1 MEHTPVRY
9 SIAPL
14 SPEAHLFEVLCTV
27 ADPDPQGQRF
37 ALPAWIPG
45 SYLVRDFAR
54 HIVAIGATR
63 GAAGRRRPVPMEKID
78 KHTWRA
84 APVSGPLTVRAEV
97 YAWDLSVRGA
107 LGGMFALN
115 IEAFM
120 FWVETAA
127 FVAPLV
133 ILANAQSRKNPA
145 KLFIAACSLIMAGF
159 LLRIDSFLV
168 GYETGPGW
176 HYFPSVSEL
185 MVSIGMIALEIL
197 GYIVLVRY
205 LPILPG
211 NNEASAVA
219 TNK

>member
-54 HIVAIGATR
+54 HIVAIEGTSGATS
-63 GAAGRRRPVPMEKID
+63 GATSGRRPVPLEKID

-84 APVSGPLTVRAEV
+84 APVSGPLTVRVEV

-107 LGGMFALN
+107 HLDATHGFFNGSCVFLRPLGHEN
-115 IEAFM
+115 R
-120 FWVETAA
+120 V
-127 FVAPLV
+127 
-133 ILANAQSRKNPA
+133 
-145 KLFIAACSLIMAGF
+145 C
-159 LLRIDSFLV
+159 
-168 GYETGPGW
+168 
-176 HYFPSVSEL
+176 EL
-185 MVSIGMIALEIL
+185 D
-197 GYIVLVRY
+197 
-205 LPILPG
+205 ILPPRRG
-211 NNEASAVA
+211 GGRGRVTASGASPRRCAVQVPGPTVSA
-219 TNK
+219 PTPPTITTS